1 MKKKTYNVEEQPP
14 TMAGE
19 PATAYGRTV
28 ADNDGILSAFQS
40 QNASVSKPGRMTV
53 EEYFNEARKVL
64 HKKYKDLQG

>member
-1 MKKKTYNVEEQPP
+1 MKKKTYNVEEQLP

-19 PATAYGRTV
+19 PATAYGQTV
-28 ADNDGILSAFQS
+28 VDNDGILSAFQS

-64 HKKYKDLQG
+64 HKKYEDLQG